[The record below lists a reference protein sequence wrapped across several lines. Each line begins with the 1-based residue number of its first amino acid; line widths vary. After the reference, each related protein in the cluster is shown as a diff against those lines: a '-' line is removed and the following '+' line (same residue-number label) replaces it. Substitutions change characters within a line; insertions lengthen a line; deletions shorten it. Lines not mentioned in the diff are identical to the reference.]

1 MLTSQRSQV
10 KQSFFVKTER
20 RIRPRLRLF
29 LLCFLPFLCAFFT
42 FPVAFVAGPL
52 LHSFTCHFKS
62 SGSWLRRSSP
72 VLKQK
77 EVERGEENEL
87 SVNAAGDPASG
98 SCAARWIFL
107 RHLHCGPWWGCPYMA
122 PPIAVLAASASAP
135 PVPETL

>member
-1 MLTSQRSQV
+1 MLTSQRSRV
-10 KQSFFVKTER
+10 KQSFFVKKGR

-52 LHSFTCHFKS
+52 LHSFTCRFKS

-98 SCAARWIFL
+98 SCAGSFSDISTVVRGGVVRTWRPQLLFL
-107 RHLHCGPWWGCPYMA
+107 LPLLQLPQF
-122 PPIAVLAASASAP
+122 
-135 PVPETL
+135 